1 MRFARS
7 VTRIVSAPVMRGFKS
22 KVPSVGASL
31 FPASGGLFDPFEVFG
46 KNFSPFV
53 QFPTSGFLA
62 KTDVSETDQSYK
74 ISVDLPGSKKEEIK
88 VSVSKNGVLTIE
100 GERRQEE
107 TKDEEEKGLKYHRV
121 EKSYG
126 KFSRRFDLPS
136 GTDPAKIEVSFQ
148 DGVLVVTIPKGPQQ
162 PNEHV
167 LEIK

>member
-1 MRFARS
+1 MRFARAFS
-7 VTRIVSAPVMRGFKS
+7 RNVSAPVMRGFKS

-31 FPASGGLFDPFEVFG
+31 FPASGGLFDPFETIFG

-62 KTDVSETDQSYK
+62 KTDVYETDQSYK

-107 TKDEEEKGLKYHRV
+107 TKEFHRV